1 LNVRVVIAIS
11 YLSGHLFRLKPQGE
25 PMATFIAVYGSIAV
39 IAAIVAAIVAAVK
52 RRDYSY
58 WATVTL
64 LFPPML
70 AVLLIMPRNKGL
82 RRGRE
87 SLEDQEERQ
96 LAGDERY

>member
-1 LNVRVVIAIS
+1 
-11 YLSGHLFRLKPQGE
+11 
-25 PMATFIAVYGSIAV
+25 MAKFIAVYGSIAF
-39 IAAIVAAIVAAVK
+39 IAAIVAAVIAAIK

-70 AVLLIMPRNKGL
+70 AVLLIMPKNGGP

-87 SLEDQEERQ
+87 SLEAQEERQ

>member
-1 LNVRVVIAIS
+1 
-11 YLSGHLFRLKPQGE
+11 
-25 PMATFIAVYGSIAV
+25 MAKFVAVYGTIAF
-39 IAAIVAAIVAAVK
+39 IAAIVAAVIAGFK

-70 AVLLIMPRNKGL
+70 AVLLIMPKSGGL

-87 SLEDQEERQ
+87 GLEAQEERQ